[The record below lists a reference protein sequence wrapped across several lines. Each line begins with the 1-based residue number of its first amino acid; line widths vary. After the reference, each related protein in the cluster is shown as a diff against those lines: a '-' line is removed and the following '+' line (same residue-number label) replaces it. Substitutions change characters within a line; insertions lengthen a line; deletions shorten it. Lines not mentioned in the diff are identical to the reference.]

1 MTPAFSI
8 LVKSL
13 VRQFYRQ
20 NAGQLIFVFILFIGA
35 VGELEGQLKY
45 TGPLFQFH
53 YQYALILGML
63 SNRMLF
69 ALVFFAWLVYAEK
82 CAQFVLGSLQQPDH
96 SFAYLLNEL
105 PPKKMLGLLYRVQW
119 LLFLP
124 VGLYSLAILGVAIYK
139 GWWLSG
145 LLVITYILAVTLLS
159 AARYQYQLQHPGKS
173 SLILLPRLSS
183 AGRGPLLQMGVRTLV
198 RPFYRQNAGLF
209 LFLFLLFF
217 GVIAPSMQLAYHY
230 ALIRGVL
237 ASPIALGIVLIV
249 WLLYALKCIN
259 WFTVT
264 LGSPDHSFLN
274 LLSRLDRR
282 RSFLLLLGIQILL
295 CLPISSYALAITGVA
310 FYKGYPVTGIAV
322 QCYILFLCL
331 AGSWRFLYLLEHPGG
346 SLTGWE
352 KWMNAIIPKPRIRGL
367 ASGDRKGKAP
377 PYWSFFVRYLFQDG
391 KALLLGLKLAGCAV
405 LYLLLKDRD
414 PDYYDIRM
422 PFLLYTM
429 VLFGHGVLIYRCRSM
444 EEKMLS
450 FYRSLPVS
458 LGQRWIQYCLLYF
471 LVLIPEML
479 TLSWL
484 TPMNIR
490 WKDAL
495 GFILSGYSL
504 LLLLNSML
512 FVASLKMSDFLKLS
526 LGIFGILYLA
536 VLGDAVIALSGGFFV
551 VAGCLFFGGYWR
563 YQS

>member
-1 MTPAFSI
+1 MTPTFSI

-69 ALVFFAWLVYAEK
+69 ALVFFAWLLYAEK
-82 CAQFVLGSLQQPDH
+82 CAQFVLGSLQQQDH

-105 PPKKMLGLLYRVQW
+105 PAKKMFGLLYRVQL

-124 VGLYSLAILGVAIYK
+124 IGLYSLAILGVAIYK

-145 LLVITYILAVTLLS
+145 LIVIGYILAINLLT

-173 SLILLPRLSS
+173 SLILLPRLFS
-183 AGRGPLLQMGVRTLV
+183 AGPGPLIQMGFKTLV
-198 RPFYRQNAGLF
+198 KPFYRQNAALF

-217 GVIAPSMQLAYHY
+217 GVVAPSMQLDYHY

-237 ASPIALGIVLIV
+237 ASPIALGVVLFV
-249 WLLYALKCIN
+249 WLLYVLKCIN
-259 WFTVT
+259 WVT
-264 LGSPDHSFLN
+264 AILGSPDHSFLN
-274 LLSRLDRR
+274 LLSQLDNRR
-282 RSFLLLLGIQILL
+282 RFLLLLGVQIIL

-310 FYKGYPVTGIAV
+310 LYKGYPITAMAV
-322 QCYILFLCL
+322 QLYILFLCL
-331 AGSWRFLYLLEHPGG
+331 AGAWRYQYRLEHPGSNPG
-346 SLTGWE
+346 RWTR
-352 KWMNAIIPKPRIRGL
+352 WMRVPAL
-367 ASGDRKGKAP
+367 AGRKGKP
-377 PYWSFFVRYLFQDG
+377 LPYWSFFIRYLFQDG

-405 LYLLLKDRD
+405 LYLLLKDRA

-429 VLFGHGVLIYRCRSM
+429 VLFGHGVLIYRCRTM

-450 FYRSLPVS
+450 FYRGLPVS
-458 LGQRWIQYCLLYF
+458 LGQRWVQYCLLYF
-471 LVLIPEML
+471 LVLMPEML

-484 TPMNIR
+484 TPIAIR

-495 GFILSGYSL
+495 GFMLSGYSL
-504 LLLLNSML
+504 LLLLNSVL

-526 LGIFGILYLA
+526 LGIFGILYLG
-536 VLGDAVIALSGGFFV
+536 VLGDAVIVLSGGFFV